1 MSPIHCQKFS
11 HLRSAIWQRLFQS
24 IQAYLPRNGSHIR
37 MALTLILSFVSVRAL
52 SAPIQCKALFSNLAT
67 ASLSEKFAIGITRE
81 QIEKAYQV
89 VDRQMLNQTLFIV
102 PHNDGEAVR
111 ANEILQALKAPHLI
125 VSRQAWGATL
135 DKEPISPDDLK
146 NVKRIVVFE
155 MPDVTTEEN
164 LRARGFEVTV
174 IDHRFYKDLDRRRQE
189 SSIEQLMTLI
199 KWPMSRVDEAIA
211 VNDRGYIPGLKK
223 MGLTKSEIR
232 AIRRYDLIG
241 QGRAP
246 EDIDRLQAQAAAL
259 IPHLPRRDGVYIVG
273 PDVKID
279 SGILKQ
285 ELAIESLKGQVD
297 TLILKSNAVGFSGRA
312 AVVQKL
318 LAMNF
323 EELGYAPNSYAQYG
337 GGDPQASMFFGFK
350 PNTMWSKLDV
360 IPKSVLKAIEKVIFS
375 NEEALMNHSSIALA
389 DDPSSLTADVIRAG
403 MLPRGSALIT
413 SAGALEA
420 TGIKAIIHAAT
431 GSMRLG
437 GGVFEPTLTSV
448 ASSVKASLELAR
460 AGGHRRV
467 AIPFIGGGI
476 FVERLGVTPQA
487 LADLIVTTAIQES
500 NGLELRFVTFGEI
513 DTQLFKNAL
522 QKNKSPENAQV
533 VSGSLTDFKIHG
545 ASAIVNAANTEA
557 QFGGGVSGV
566 IGRATG
572 RIEEINREAQ
582 LKISAWLQSLQLQIK
597 IRAHNQ

>member
-1 MSPIHCQKFS
+1 
-11 HLRSAIWQRLFQS
+11 
-24 IQAYLPRNGSHIR
+24 
-37 MALTLILSFVSVRAL
+37 
-52 SAPIQCKALFSNLAT
+52 
-67 ASLSEKFAIGITRE
+67 
-81 QIEKAYQV
+81 
-89 VDRQMLNQTLFIV
+89 
-102 PHNDGEAVR
+102 
-111 ANEILQALKAPHLI
+111 
-125 VSRQAWGATL
+125 
-135 DKEPISPDDLK
+135 
-146 NVKRIVVFE
+146 
-155 MPDVTTEEN
+155 MPDIKPGGIINTTSVN
-164 LRARGFEVTV
+164 L
-174 IDHRFYKDLDRRRQE
+174 DN
-189 SSIEQLMTLI
+189 
-199 KWPMSRVDEAIA
+199 P
-211 VNDRGYIPGLKK
+211 P
-223 MGLTKSEIR
+223 
-232 AIRRYDLIG
+232 
-241 QGRAP
+241 
-246 EDIDRLQAQAAAL
+246 
-259 IPHLPRRDGVYIVG
+259 
-273 PDVKID
+273 
-279 SGILKQ
+279 
-285 ELAIESLKGQVD
+285 
-297 TLILKSNAVGFSGRA
+297 
-312 AVVQKL
+312 L
-318 LAMNF
+318 LA
-323 EELGYAPNSYAQYG
+323 YATTKPANPQLYGRSSSDAGPLTPGWAERPKIARTPRGDDQAPVSSLLPLVG

-375 NEEALMNHSSIALA
+375 DEEALMNHSSIALA